1 MPGFAE
7 SFWSNDYAAG
17 LGVLFS
23 KLQQGVVENRQVL
36 TIARMRAEAEEIY
49 GQRLSEIAPA
59 VDKIQGGFGRDD
71 GASVRKAYDGV
82 RAEMED
88 ASRNHKKIAQNIRD
102 LVVNPFSRWCEAHE
116 ARIQDSHEELQ
127 ARIKAHDKQ
136 SEAVKKLR
144 SNYFNKCRLVED
156 LEEENKLAFQ
166 DPESSPQHAQNIPA
180 IKVNQ
185 EPEEEEEP
193 LEIGDNIYTPDQVK
207 KILSHMIATIKM
219 GETKVPILGTY
230 QNTSAGS
237 DIVEYI
243 QQHMGST
250 SVSYAERIGQDLV
263 THGFLRLVGNV
274 GNTFA
279 NSSKLFYQWRP
290 KAFETAG
297 VPEKKT
303 LGRTFSIPVGGSDSG
318 DSPVVGTVTEY
329 LAKWDVLNTSRP
341 NETPAERMRREARE
355 ADERYKAGVQK
366 LDEMRCELEEAI
378 YLHLKFLERCE
389 LDRLKA
395 IKTVILDFSGTISNV
410 IPSLQATVDNMMLY
424 QETVQP
430 LGDLR
435 YLLENYRTGSFTPKV
450 VVYEN
455 YYNKVDDQ
463 TFGVDLEARARA
475 DRKRVPIIITTLL
488 TYLDHHY
495 PDLEG
500 DEARR
505 GVWLVDVP
513 LGQVHKLRAKVNNGQ
528 PPALE
533 TFAEFDIPT
542 VASLLK
548 LYLLEL
554 PDSLVSSHVY
564 EIIRNIYTTP
574 TTDGG
579 DAARIPVLQ
588 QTLAQLRLTNI
599 ASLDACMNHF
609 TRLIDLTSADEEYI
623 HKLATLLA
631 PCILRPRTETSLTME
646 EKHAYRLVR
655 DLFAHKDA
663 IFNEL
668 KRLSTMNSSGS
679 VKGNQSRPR
688 AISTDESNRKAHMEE
703 RNRALLEKAS
713 GSRSRATSPAPSPRA
728 ASHRRDR
735 SVGGPETRFPI
746 STNLSSPTSEHRK
759 RTSFGPTLPKRTSL
773 EVPGEPE
780 ANMGLS
786 HPSDGNFIMNGISA
800 TVTAAQSAAA
810 PGTPP
815 SAVSGA
821 TAADPQLAKVVAAS
835 TGAGQEGTVEKR
847 NSLGRSGARFS
858 SGRRVTPA
866 SSAAARTATP
876 PPHHQHT
883 GSGAAAAAAAQSVQT
898 PEQHQHGG
906 ARHVQHHSVTLVD
919 KPMDD

>member
-1 MPGFAE
+1 MPGFAD
-7 SFWSNDYAAG
+7 SFWSTDYAAG
-17 LGVLFS
+17 LGVLFG
-23 KLQQGVVENRQVL
+23 KLQQGVIENRQVL

-71 GASVRKAYDGV
+71 GASVRKAYEGV
-82 RAEMED
+82 RSEMED
-88 ASRNHKKIAQNIRD
+88 AARNHKKIAQNIRD
-102 LVVNPFSRWCEAHE
+102 LVVNPFSRWCDAHE
-116 ARIQDSHEELQ
+116 ARIQDSQEELQ

-136 SEAVKKLR
+136 AEAVKKLR
-144 SNYFNKCRLVED
+144 SNYFSKCRLVED

-166 DPESSPQHAQNIPA
+166 DPETSPKQKQNVPQ
-180 IKVNQ
+180 IKVEQ
-185 EPEEEEEP
+185 EPVQEDEP
-193 LEIGDNIYTPDQVK
+193 LEIGDQMYTPEQIK
-207 KILSHMIATIKM
+207 KLLAHMLTTVKM

-230 QNTSAGS
+230 QNTSAGT
-237 DIVEYI
+237 DIVDYI

-290 KAFETAG
+290 RAFEVAG
-297 VPEKKT
+297 LPEKKT
-303 LGRTFSIPVGGSDSG
+303 LGRTFSIPVSGSDAA

-378 YLHLKFLERCE
+378 FLHLKFLERCE

-435 YLLENYRTGSFTPKV
+435 YLLENYRTGSFVPKV

-505 GVWLVDVP
+505 G
-513 LGQVHKLRAKVNNGQ
+513 
-528 PPALE
+528 
-533 TFAEFDIPT
+533 
-542 VASLLK
+542 LLK

-564 EIIRNIYTTP
+564 EIIRTIYTTP
-574 TTDGG
+574 PGDGG

-588 QTLAQLRLTNI
+588 QTLSQLRLTNI

-609 TRLIDLTSADEEYI
+609 TRLIDLTSADEEYVS
-623 HKLATLLA
+623 KLATMLA

-668 KRLSTMNSSGS
+668 KRLSTMTSSGS
-679 VKGNQSRPR
+679 IKGQSRPR

-703 RNRALLEKAS
+703 RNRAILEKAS
-713 GSRSRATSPAPSPRA
+713 GSRSRATSPAPSSRA
-728 ASHRRDR
+728 THRRDR

-746 STNLSSPTSEHRK
+746 STNISSPTSEHRK
-759 RTSFGPTLPKRTSL
+759 RTSLGPVLPKRTSL
-773 EVPGEPE
+773 EVPAETDG
-780 ANMGLS
+780 ATGLS
-786 HPSDGNFIMNGISA
+786 HPADGNFIMNGI
-800 TVTAAQSAAA
+800 
-810 PGTPP
+810 
-815 SAVSGA
+815 
-821 TAADPQLAKVVAAS
+821 AS
-835 TGAGQEGTVEKR
+835 VTGAVPAAEPQEGMVEKR
-847 NSLGRSGARFS
+847 NSLSRSGARFS
-858 SGRRVTPA
+858 AGRRVTPA
-866 SSAAARTATP
+866 STAAAAATGTTGTP
-876 PPHHQHT
+876 PPSRHQHT
-883 GSGAAAAAAAQSVQT
+883 GSGQLEAQQQS
-898 PEQHQHGG
+898 PKPAQHG
-906 ARHVQHHSVTLVD
+906 VTLVD
-919 KPMDD
+919 APMDY